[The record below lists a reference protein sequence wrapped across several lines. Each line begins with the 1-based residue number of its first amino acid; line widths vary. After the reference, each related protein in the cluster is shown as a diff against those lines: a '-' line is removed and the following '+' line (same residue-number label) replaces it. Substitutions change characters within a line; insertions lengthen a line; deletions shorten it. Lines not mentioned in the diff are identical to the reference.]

1 VQSDQKH
8 AQAVAEPQRTLG
20 RLDAGK
26 PFAEVKRHCEPG
38 DQTCPPR
45 QRQTLL
51 HWLMIAW
58 RI

>member
-20 RLDAGK
+20 RLE